1 MLEVAHG
8 ITQLR
13 GFTRRP
19 SMALSGVIPLR
30 EALYRINQ
38 SVKANF
44 KLTLLRIN
52 LLAGGTFMLARPV
65 DNCALL
71 QFCSTH
77 RVNAG
82 KHLKGEKDC
91 LQHVRTSSVVRAS
104 C

>member
-1 MLEVAHG
+1 
-8 ITQLR
+8 
-13 GFTRRP
+13 
-19 SMALSGVIPLR
+19 MALPGVIPLG

-38 SVKANF
+38 SVEANF

-65 DNCALL
+65 DHRTLL
-71 QFCSTH
+71 QFRSTH

-91 LQHVRTSSVVRAS
+91 LQHVRSSTVRAS